1 MTIREE
7 LFLLA
12 EEDYRRFQQ
21 KLLPDHCELIGV
33 RLPALRKIAKRIAK
47 EDYLLFLT
55 QGPEDYFEEKMLKG
69 MVIGYLNPEKAGLDS
84 ILESINIFIP
94 KIDNWSVCDSFCS
107 GLKYA
112 KVYPEQFWT
121 FILSKL
127 TASDAFTL
135 RFGVVMLLFYYIDKA
150 HIHQVIKL
158 LDTVR
163 HEDYYVKMA
172 VAWALSMCYVRFPDI
187 TMSYLLGE
195 NALEPFTYNKAL
207 QKIIE
212 SRQVSPEEKNRIRLM
227 KKDPKAPL

>member
-12 EEDYRRFQQ
+12 ENDYRRFQQ

-33 RLPALRKIAKRIAK
+33 RLPILRKIAKRIAK
-47 EDYLLFLT
+47 EDYPLFLS

-69 MVIGYLNPEKAGLDS
+69 MVIGYLDPEKAGLDTIIAS
-84 ILESINIFIP
+84 VDTFIP

-107 GLKYA
+107 GLKHA
-112 KVYPEQFWT
+112 RAYPELFWG
-121 FILSKL
+121 FVLSKL
-127 TASDAFTL
+127 KSSDAFTL
-135 RFGVVMLLFYYIDKA
+135 RFGIVMLLFYYIDEA
-150 HIHQVIKL
+150 YIHQTIEL
-158 LDTVR
+158 LDAVR

-187 TMSYLLGE
+187 TLSYLLGE
-195 NALEPFTYNKAL
+195 TALDIFTYNKTL

-212 SRQVSPEEKNRIRLM
+212 SRQVSPEEKARIRLM
-227 KKDPKAPL
+227 KKRN

>member
-12 EEDYRRFQQ
+12 EDDYRRFQQ
-21 KLLPDHCELIGV
+21 KLLPDYCELIGV
-33 RLPALRKIAKRIAK
+33 RLSVLRKIAKRIAK
-47 EDYLLFLT
+47 ENYLLFLA

-69 MVIGYLNPEKAGLDS
+69 MVVGYLNPEKAGLDS
-84 ILESINIFIP
+84 ILESVNNFIP

-107 GLKYA
+107 GLKCA
-112 KVYPEQFWT
+112 KAYPEQFWT

-135 RFGVVMLLFYYIDKA
+135 RFGIVMLLFYYIDEA
-150 HIHQVIKL
+150 HNHQVINL
-158 LDTVR
+158 LDAVR

-195 NALEPFTYNKAL
+195 TALDPFTYNKTL

-212 SRQVSPEEKNRIRLM
+212 SRQVSPEEKNRIKLM
-227 KKDPKAPL
+227 KKRG